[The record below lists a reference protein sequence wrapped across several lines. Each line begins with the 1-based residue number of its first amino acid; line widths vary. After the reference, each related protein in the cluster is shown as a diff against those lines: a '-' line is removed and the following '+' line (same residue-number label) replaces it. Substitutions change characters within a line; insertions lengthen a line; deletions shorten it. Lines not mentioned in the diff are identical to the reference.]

1 MKKIAVLTSGGDAP
15 GMNACVRAV
24 VRGGLFQG
32 MDVYGIRHGYDGLIE
47 GDIFPMASYAVSN
60 ILQRGGTILKSARSD
75 EFKTKK
81 GRQKAFTHL
90 KQRNIEGL
98 IAIGGDGTFQ
108 GSQIF
113 HKEFG
118 FPIIGIPGTIDNDLY
133 GTDFTIGFD
142 TAVNTA
148 LQAIDNIRD
157 TANSHDRVFFI
168 EVMGRLSGYI
178 ALHCGIGGGA
188 ELVMV
193 PEAKTTIKDVINT
206 LEKGRDQS
214 KTSAIVIVAEGD
226 EQGNAHE
233 IAAKVKEKL
242 PKLDIRVSTLG
253 HMQRGGSPTSRDR
266 ILASRLGLAGVEA
279 LMEGKN
285 TCHMAGIIDN
295 KLVFNTLEDAI
306 NKKKPLRK
314 DLLKLVE
321 VLNT

>member
-1 MKKIAVLTSGGDAP
+1 MKKIAVFTSGGDAP
-15 GMNACVRAV
+15 GMNACIRAV
-24 VRGGLFQG
+24 VRGALYKGL
-32 MDVYGIRHGYDGLIE
+32 DVYGVRHGYSGMIE
-47 GDIFPMASYAVSN
+47 GDLFPMASYAVSN
-60 ILQRGGTILKSARSD
+60 ILQRGGTILKCARSED
-75 EFKTKK
+75 FKTKK
-81 GRQKAFTHL
+81 GRHQAFEQL
-90 KQRNIEGL
+90 QQRNIDGV
-98 IAIGGDGTFQ
+98 IAIGGDGTFT
-108 GSQIF
+108 GAQIL

-118 FPIIGIPGTIDNDLY
+118 IPVIGIPGTIDNDLY
-133 GTDFTIGFD
+133 GSDYTIGFD

-148 LQAIDNIRD
+148 IHAIDKIRD

-178 ALHCGIGGGA
+178 ALHCAIGGGA

-193 PEAKTTIKDVINT
+193 PETETTIEDVIDT
-206 LEKGRDQS
+206 LEKGRDSS

-233 IAAKVKEKL
+233 VAAKVKKHLNKE
-242 PKLDIRVSTLG
+242 LDIRVSTLG

-279 LMEGKN
+279 LLDGKS
-285 TCHMAGIIDN
+285 CHMAGVIDN

-306 NKKKPLRK
+306 NKTKPLRE
-314 DLLKLVE
+314 DLLQLVE